1 MKGCNHMSGSMSG
14 QEAQGSSQGQG
25 DQLQNVTALYP
36 QDTGTLTG
44 PQRRAFAELIKGPYV
59 SSERKPEVF
68 TTISDSRETLAQQL
82 NNLFLTLI
90 VDDTAGVAY
99 TRVWSEDVEDKRAL
113 LRTMPL
119 TFMDTVILLHLRREL
134 ITSNP
139 NERTIVD
146 EQEVMEA
153 TVPYQ
158 PTVGT
163 DRVAQYKKF
172 MGSWNKMKNHSIV
185 MKTPTE
191 GRWEVSPVLRILFSA
206 EEIAAV
212 TRSYEAILKDSSH
225 QEPAE
230 TSGISKGTHGEFEY
244 EVTEVSTHD

>member
-1 MKGCNHMSGSMSG
+1 MCPV
-14 QEAQGSSQGQG
+14 
-25 DQLQNVTALYP
+25 NVS
-36 QDTGTLTG
+36 
-44 PQRRAFAELIKGPYV
+44 RRFLKQ
-59 SSERKPEVF
+59 
-68 TTISDSRETLAQQL
+68 SRIHGKLLAQQL

-163 DRVAQYKKF
+163 DRVAQQKKF

-185 MKTPTE
+185 IKTPTE

-212 TRSYEAILKDSSH
+212 TRSYEAILKDSSEQ
-225 QEPAE
+225 QE
-230 TSGISKGTHGEFEY
+230 T
-244 EVTEVSTHD
+244 STHD